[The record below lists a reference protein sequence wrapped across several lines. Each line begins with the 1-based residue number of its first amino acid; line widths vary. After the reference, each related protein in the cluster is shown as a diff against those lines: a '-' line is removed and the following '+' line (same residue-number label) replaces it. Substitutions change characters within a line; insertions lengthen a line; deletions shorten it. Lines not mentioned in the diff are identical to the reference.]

1 MIFQGEEI
9 NIGLRGFTYGYDY
22 YAPERSVLFHY
33 YSHGGKDKKVKT
45 FWEHSSDY
53 SGLEQ
58 ASMARLLGI
67 SDLLPTQKS
76 LDEHKKYTTQV
87 EEEEEV
93 ESFDLL
99 TTTDP
104 IEWNAIEERKYGLG
118 KVRSVSK
125 FLATFGIN
133 IFTQK
138 VQHHM
143 CRFVGKPMN
152 RLFLKHLRKNGMGI
166 DYDEISFEF
175 KDPVEYGQTWE
186 GETADDQGVQEEE
199 AEEEAEGGEEE
210 EGEVKAEEENGGG
223 EKEEE
228 TGEGEVEVEEEAENR
243 ERENKLDRA
252 REEMKNKL
260 EKEMEERRKEME
272 ERRNER
278 EKEREERKRQKREK
292 ERREKAEEV
301 KKRN

>member
-1 MIFQGEEI
+1 MHRNGVFYSI
-9 NIGLRGFTYGYDY
+9 NNR
-22 YAPERSVLFHY
+22 
-33 YSHGGKDKKVKT
+33 GGKDKKVKT

-118 KVRSVSK
+118 KVRSVPK

-138 VQHHM
+138 VQHHV

-152 RLFLKHLRKNGMGI
+152 RLFLKYLRKNGMKI
-166 DYDEISFEF
+166 DYDQISFEF

-186 GETADDQGVQEEE
+186 GETADDQGVQ
-199 AEEEAEGGEEE
+199 EEEAEGGEEE

-243 ERENKLDRA
+243 EMENTLERA
-252 REEMKNKL
+252 REERKNNL
-260 EKEMEERRKEME
+260 EQESEERRQEW
-272 ERRNER
+272 
-278 EKEREERKRQKREK
+278 EKEREERKNKLKRKRQKREK
-292 ERREKAEEV
+292 ERR
-301 KKRN
+301 RNLDQRE